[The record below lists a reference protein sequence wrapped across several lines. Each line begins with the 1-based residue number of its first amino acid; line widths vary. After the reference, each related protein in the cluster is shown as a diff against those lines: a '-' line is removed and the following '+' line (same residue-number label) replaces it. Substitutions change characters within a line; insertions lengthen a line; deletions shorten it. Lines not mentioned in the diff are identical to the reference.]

1 VESHVVLRAV
11 LYCADISEVKMT
23 GYCVLVIN
31 GKNPAYR
38 IVFKSSLP
46 EALKAIPSIKAE
58 SEGRIEVLKMVD
70 GDTRSL
76 REVEANEYIED

>member
-1 VESHVVLRAV
+1 
-11 LYCADISEVKMT
+11 MN

-46 EALKAIPSIKAE
+46 EALKAVPKIKAE
-58 SEGRIEVLKMVD
+58 SEGRIEILKMVD
-70 GDTRSL
+70 GDTRPI
-76 REVEANEYIED
+76 REVEDNEYIED